1 MSNYYSYRALINYL
15 ASHNKEDTLANDII
29 VSFKGDYNY
38 TYPLKVYGIEED
50 LSGKVTL
57 LAHLDE
63 ACPHGES

>member
-1 MSNYYSYRALINYL
+1 LSNHYSYRALINYL

-50 LSGKVTL
+50 LNGKLTL

-63 ACPHGES
+63 DYPHGER

>member
-1 MSNYYSYRALINYL
+1 LSNHYSYRALINYL

-50 LSGKVTL
+50 LNGKLTL

-63 ACPHGES
+63 DYPHGES